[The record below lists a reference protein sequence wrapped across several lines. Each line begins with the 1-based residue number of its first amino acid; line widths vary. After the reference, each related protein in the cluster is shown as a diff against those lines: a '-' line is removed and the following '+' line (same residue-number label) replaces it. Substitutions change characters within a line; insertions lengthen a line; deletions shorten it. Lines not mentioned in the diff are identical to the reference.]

1 VGWPEVV
8 ETAARGIA
16 IAVKE
21 AKGNCVSISPSGL
34 FEVLDRPFHPTL
46 ASQFK
51 HILTQLEGMGVVSH
65 RRYRR
70 YGRKAKVFYVICRDV
85 NPMTDGHFN
94 PVTARLLWDLVKA
107 LPTEDAVKAIK
118 LLILTHD
125 GQSPVPKP
133 PILITLPSQPNR
145 ASRTTGGVLEL

>member
-1 VGWPEVV
+1 VEWPEVV
-8 ETAARGIA
+8 ETAARGIVLS
-16 IAVKE
+16 VKG
-21 AKGNCVSISPSGL
+21 AMGSCVSISPSGL
-34 FEVLDRPFHPTL
+34 LEVLDRPFQPMI

-51 HILTQLEGMGVVSH
+51 HILDTLEAIGVVSH
-65 RRYRR
+65 RRYKRM
-70 YGRKAKVFYVICRDV
+70 GRKAKVFYVICRDV

-94 PVTARLLWDLVKA
+94 PVTARLLWELAKA

-118 LLILTHD
+118 LLILSHD

-133 PILITLPSQPNR
+133 PILITLPPQSNR

>member
-1 VGWPEVV
+1 MEWPEVV
-8 ETAARGIA
+8 ETAARGIVLS
-16 IAVKE
+16 VKG
-21 AKGNCVSISPSGL
+21 AMGSCVSISPSGL
-34 FEVLDRPFHPTL
+34 LEVLDRPFHPML

-51 HILTQLEGMGVVSH
+51 HILDTLEALGVVSH

-70 YGRKAKVFYVICRDV
+70 YGRKAKVFYVICREV

-94 PVTARLLWDLVKA
+94 PTVAGLLWELAKT

-118 LLILTHD
+118 LLILSHD

-133 PILITLPSQPNR
+133 PNPNYITIPI
-145 ASRTTGGVLEL
+145 

>member
-1 VGWPEVV
+1 VEWPEVV

-21 AKGNCVSISPSGL
+21 AKGNCVSVSPSGL
-34 FEVLDRPFHPTL
+34 LEVLDRPFHPML
-46 ASQFK
+46 ASQFR
-51 HILTQLEGMGVVSH
+51 HILDTLEGMGIVSH
-65 RRYRR
+65 RRVKRV
-70 YGRKAKVFYVICRDV
+70 GKKAKVFYVICRSA

-94 PVTARLLWDLVKA
+94 PTVANLLWELAKTMPTEDVVKA
-107 LPTEDAVKAIK
+107 LT

-133 PILITLPSQPNR
+133 PNPNYITIPI
-145 ASRTTGGVLEL
+145 